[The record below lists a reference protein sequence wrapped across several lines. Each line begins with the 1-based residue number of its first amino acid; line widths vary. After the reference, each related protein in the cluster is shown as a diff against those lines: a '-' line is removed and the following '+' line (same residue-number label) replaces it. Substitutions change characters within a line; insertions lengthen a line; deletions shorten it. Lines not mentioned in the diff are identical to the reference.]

1 MVLVEEKKLNFS
13 LLVPVLNPK
22 STTFSHLVPVQ
33 SPQEIKEKNSGICT
47 GPNTLFLDIKNFGN
61 ILELHLVH
69 GTTFQNLKTKIR

>member
-33 SPQEIKEKNSGICT
+33 SPQETKEKNSGIIFGHKKFWKHFGAAFGT
-47 GPNTLFLDIKNFGN
+47 WYYLPKFKN
-61 ILELHLVH
+61 
-69 GTTFQNLKTKIR
+69 